1 MHLSRC
7 IGRVEATAFR
17 AMGGRFFVRH
27 EMQLRN
33 IWESANSEKE
43 KLPSARLHMEHMLL
57 YLIRFR
63 KMSLKSARAP

>member
-1 MHLSRC
+1 
-7 IGRVEATAFR
+7 
-17 AMGGRFFVRH
+17 MGGRFFVRH